1 MKLPLL
7 VFVIALITLSC
18 DKHDVDA
25 NTMNEMWACSQTRN
39 YDTLSMARDLVGQ
52 WRLKVTHTES
62 GNDFPKKD
70 VIVTLHETG
79 TYSIMEDNSVTASG
93 NWKLRPTSEGITI
106 ATPESTNWLYGEVL
120 LCGEHVLFSSSRR
133 DGPDHLFERLN

>member
-1 MKLPLL
+1 VKTLFL
-7 VFVIALITLSC
+7 VFVTALITLSC

-25 NTMNEMWACSQTRN
+25 NTMKDMWACSQTRN
-39 YDTLSMARDLVGQ
+39 YDTLSMVRDLAGQ
-52 WRLKVTHTES
+52 WRLKVTYTQS
-62 GNDFPKKD
+62 GNDFPKKI
-70 VIVTLHETG
+70 VIVTLHRAG

-93 NWKLRPTSEGITI
+93 HWKLTPAGDGITI
-106 ATPESTNWLYGEVL
+106 TTPESTNWLYGEVL